1 VQKQKKKKHEKKL
14 TVKRTDYMPK
24 PLTDADIV
32 TSRTRFDELAKL
44 EEDAQAAL
52 QIKNDLEATIY
63 SSRDKMESS
72 DIMKVTTE
80 AQREEVSKLCTEY
93 EEWMNEAGSLKAD
106 YEERYNKLKDLLGPM
121 EERVVELDARADLA
135 DSVKDV
141 LDKIAKYNTDM
152 KKNKTWVNE
161 TKLEAATAK
170 VANFTEWWDKKQA
183 TQKDLPAHEAPAYT
197 KKDVMEKL
205 SKFQK
210 DWDKAMKAALKKPK
224 EEVKK
229 DKKKGS
235 NSTDNSTDTKEEPA
249 KEEAPKEEL
258 PTDYKAAEEMLKAV
272 RDKKQ
277 AAVENED
284 FDAANLLK
292 QREVELKTHL
302 DTLTKSEL

>member
-1 VQKQKKKKHEKKL
+1 
-14 TVKRTDYMPK
+14 
-24 PLTDADIV
+24 
-32 TSRTRFDELAKL
+32 
-44 EEDAQAAL
+44 
-52 QIKNDLEATIY
+52 
-63 SSRDKMESS
+63 
-72 DIMKVTTE
+72 
-80 AQREEVSKLCTEY
+80 
-93 EEWMNEAGSLKAD
+93 MNEAGSSKAD
-106 YEERYNKLKDLLGPM
+106 YEERYKKLQDLLGPI
-121 EERVVELDARADLA
+121 EERIVELDARPDLA
-135 DSVKDV
+135 DNVKDV

-161 TKLEAATAK
+161 TKLELADAK

-183 TQKDLPAHEAPAYT
+183 SQKDLPDHEAPAYT
-197 KKDVMEKL
+197 KKEVMDKL

-210 DWDKAMKAALKKPK
+210 DWDKAMKAAMKKPK
-224 EEVKK
+224 EEKK
-229 DKKKGS
+229 KEGKKGS

-249 KEEAPKEEL
+249 KEAPKEEL

-292 QREVELKTHL
+292 QREVELKAHL